1 MEYLPWSPATGWL
14 CDVLCLGVE
23 DDEDDYDLE
32 IQSPEDV
39 LASEGFD
46 WWRSHHDKREMG

>member
-1 MEYLPWSPATGWL
+1 
-14 CDVLCLGVE
+14 VE

-46 WWRSHHDKREMG
+46 WWRSHHDKREME